1 MKQIEKYVMIVVQEV
16 LEWDTS
22 AASRRET
29 RMAVPAI
36 LDRGVT
42 TASRRDTGPHWRQL
56 ETAW

>member
-1 MKQIEKYVMIVVQEV
+1 MSQIKKYVLTGMQEV
-16 LEWDTS
+16 LVFDTS

-42 TASRRDTGPHWRQL
+42 TASRRDTGPDWRQL